1 MSKNIVR
8 KCDKITTFI
17 LILLQDFHY
26 NNFVASKG
34 KAQAANSV
42 GYCRGDRGYVWKPKE
57 IEVRRVLMDKLN
69 VAIADDN
76 AKMTDMLGQMIE
88 EDKDLELVGKAHNG
102 EEICNI
108 IRQKEPDV
116 VVLDIIMPKVD
127 GLSVMERCSH
137 SEDLKKIPSFIVVS
151 AVGQE
156 RITEDAFNLGA
167 DYYMLKPFD
176 NQMLLN
182 RIKHTRRFG
191 EKRVREISRQMAGE
205 DGGIFPRN
213 SLETDVTNIIHE
225 IGVPAHIKGY
235 QYLRDA
241 IILSVNDMEMLNS
254 ITKILYP
261 TIAKKHQTTP
271 SRVERAIRHAIEVAW
286 SRGKMDT
293 IDELFGYTVST
304 GKGKPT
310 NSEFIALIA
319 DKIRLEYKNRSFH

>member
-1 MSKNIVR
+1 M
-8 KCDKITTFI
+8 
-17 LILLQDFHY
+17 
-26 NNFVASKG
+26 
-34 KAQAANSV
+34 
-42 GYCRGDRGYVWKPKE
+42 E
-57 IEVRRVLMDKLN
+57 KLN

-76 AKMTDMLGQMIE
+76 EKMVEVLGRMIE
-88 EDKDLELVGKAHNG
+88 EDKDLTLVGKAHNG
-102 EEICNI
+102 EEICSI
-108 IRQKEPDV
+108 VREKEPDV

-127 GLSVMERCSH
+127 GLSVMERISH
-137 SEDLKKIPSFIVVS
+137 DEKVKKTPSFIVVS

-182 RIKHTRRFG
+182 RIKHVRRVG
-191 EKRVREISRQMAGE
+191 EKKVREINRKAVQENPAAY
-205 DGGIFPRN
+205 GGQN
-213 SLETDVTNIIHE
+213 LEADVTGIIHE

-293 IDELFGYTVST
+293 IDALFGYTVNT

-319 DKIRLEYKNRSFH
+319 DKIRLEYKNRSFQ